1 MGCQSTILVSAARDR
16 FIATLGPRALGS
28 VRCYRILGGSK
39 ARGFTSLGLKVEG
52 DHLES
57 LCLCSSTHV
66 YVDLDISISRRFE
79 NNCAIR
85 PKCFEKDAISQRRKI
100 LKKVLHKKFMA
111 AGAGGTY
118 WASLQTFPNSTLWGL
133 LSSHSLWQM
142 GDNQKY

>member
-66 YVDLDISISRRFE
+66 YVDWGIRISTRFE
-79 NNCAIR
+79 DNCVIA
-85 PKCFEKDAISQRRKI
+85 PKSFEKDAISQGRKI

-111 AGAGGTY
+111 AGAGATY

-133 LSSHSLWQM
+133 LSSHPLWQK
-142 GDNQKY
+142 GDNHKC